1 MDELLEQ
8 FYASNL
14 DGSSVDEDQPLELE
28 ADNSMG
34 NAFSG
39 GLTAGT
45 EGMGASIDYFQA
57 LLGTAV
63 GADEFAERNVL
74 EAERANATG
83 RAALAGVEEF
93 GEFLEEPTVGGAFT
107 QIAKAG
113 GQGLPSLLYS
123 IGTLATGG
131 VLGAAGGAL
140 ARTGSKKAA
149 KRLIDDATQKVLDG
163 SANPRDLELAQ
174 AAYDLTKKAAT
185 RKGAKFGSYAG
196 LAAGEYPSL
205 AGENFSEALGAGQNR
220 DLETALQSALVAV
233 PQAAIG
239 VGTEVAFLKL
249 LGKSAASR
257 STGEGSVFGQL
268 ASNIGQKIGRG
279 AGLEGVSEYAQSE
292 IAIQNRRSYDP
303 EYSQEEAN
311 LRRMESA
318 FAGAVVGG
326 FAGGVGGAVST
337 LYQNKGAAAEKA
349 APIFEKS
356 RKLWEDSI
364 ERRQND
370 KIDEEEAQ
378 GAQAPQSEFAEGQ
391 VVTVMKGGSGPTSA
405 AQANDGS
412 ILTER
417 EITPEEVTIVK
428 IKKADNGETIY
439 QGKTKDGETKMWSD
453 KELATGR
460 WIVNPSREQTE
471 ALQKERA
478 DLLAKQLAN
487 KKTSG
492 EIEAEDLAERTEA
505 TEERSDD
512 LFAPENPQPERTPEE
527 EAAWEADRTERAAAY
542 RQKLEEAEVQRK
554 AAQRNKRQAQAKK
567 NFSADPEDGLLAA
580 IVAAGG
586 ISRSSVERD
595 GSQIT
600 EAFKT
605 ARVKG
610 RSVFRKEGGLQLD
623 DMVTA
628 LRELGYYNDAPQGR
642 PDNFGA
648 NDLLDDLVNALAD
661 PETPYF
667 TAVKGPTEQSLEDA
681 YNEYYGNE
689 QDDEPTQR
697 SMETFTPTDA
707 EGFSQKQLNLGG
719 PTNRQPAPTPVSEPK
734 STRPQKPDLEPK
746 REEFRASVGENL
758 TALVAEDPDNARLVA
773 LEKQYREGDNARKD
787 EILGVLYA
795 EKQEL
800 QKTRPDARDEE
811 ATMEEVQDYFQ
822 GQGFQENVETIET
835 KGYSRKKDP
844 KKTFKNTEASRA
856 QFEEAFGKKDWSDPF
871 YAHMTESFLRRAA
884 EAKMAD
890 VTAEGDPQSDFKIVA
905 TEKGYV
911 LEKTSFIKDPD
922 ALDDQFVLKTL
933 RGAKRSQFASGS
945 GVELI
950 EAGLEPKE
958 INLVNLTDA
967 GRELVRQR
975 GNSTYQGDKLA
986 EMARQGLP
994 EFITE
999 ITELNVKLADEGKP
1013 TFDIRIQ
1020 GKSIFDITS
1029 QDLLGPI
1036 GDVVAARADGAD
1048 VQLRDVLGARGQMGD
1063 SRVETTVEQT
1073 TSGARVRNTVVTD
1086 RKSDNFVSV
1095 EFTDSFGEQYSV
1107 RRENNRPDGKL
1118 LTLETAKKEVAR
1130 LERDGFKPELR
1141 LTPKNSAFI
1150 VTATRRV
1157 SRGDAVNAPT
1167 LRERDPQPSE
1177 LGSNL
1182 AGAPQPASQ
1191 ARVEQII
1198 TAKQTQTT
1206 RAKAVDEA
1214 LARDQFTEVENVK
1227 EYFYSAEEAD
1237 AYATRLRDTE
1247 GFDNVTVKDPV
1258 VNEGTNRDTEQGLGD
1273 EVAGMSTA
1281 NYNKDG
1287 FDAADPDLPKTR
1299 LNLEMNPRRD
1309 VDRSLGG
1316 KNRQTYGRQTYRGAE
1331 YPFGSL
1337 GTISTEFVTKTI
1349 AKIKP
1354 KKPVIVIGL
1363 SQLKKLTPAKIAEQ
1377 FNDPQVAAMI
1387 TNVAAEL
1394 ASNNDKR
1401 GEYIGFTN
1409 AHVALIDDISVAN
1422 DLQTALISAHEALGH
1437 VLFNEEIEGTLANP
1451 ALRKRLERDFEKA
1464 RTAPDAPAQYQT
1476 EHGFEEW
1483 FADQT
1488 AITAKNIYIRDQK
1501 QPNGVVGRTFAKIAE
1516 KLKAMW
1522 DSLSAEFKRRFGKDS
1537 YSKSFDDYIENTIIK
1552 ERAHLRQ
1559 VAGKASREVAYS
1571 KKSLVRAMEESITK
1585 NPDAQQ
1591 SVNSMLRNFK
1601 DHIDGTAAGHTMF
1614 KMVLPEDNILRGI
1627 SPVIADMMYARSNA
1641 KSRANNQFG
1650 YLKSKDHVRGQVYDQ
1665 LEKVLG
1671 TNWESKEI
1679 QDAFELAADQ
1689 DKKTEALDGKARE
1702 IRDWL
1707 NKFYDDYIAKTPGNE
1722 IAKRD
1727 DYFPVALDLAA
1738 IFNNENRRMFVDATD
1753 TTHEYSEMSMQ
1764 PEKGVGLLLKDGV
1777 DPNGFID
1784 IQDLKTI
1791 KELTDE
1797 EIDSFLKRDFRTAKP
1812 FEEMTDV
1819 EKGVM
1824 TELLMRERL
1833 RLASPE
1839 ITFTE
1844 LVIKYNPLA
1853 NEETIRQAVSGL
1865 VARQQS
1871 IVNDNEI
1878 TFDAQNPQS
1887 VVEKARVLTQN
1898 IPHSELKPFIEKPEV
1913 ALMKYIRHVIT
1924 RTEWKRNT
1932 HDADGND
1939 MLALELEKLPEA
1951 KRKEAVTTLERYLGY
1966 TDKPLN
1972 PRLSKAM
1979 SWMQLFNWVTL
1990 LPLATIGSI
1999 PEFGGALV
2007 NTKEFNGFGMA
2018 KNAIL
2023 SRIQNPEQAIQLART
2038 LGVTHSTVMGNLGL
2052 TEADAEYLDPRVR
2065 KYSDAFFSKIG
2076 LDYFTR
2082 YTREFASVMSVE
2094 FLVEHAY
2101 NKTNN
2106 DRASRYL
2113 KDHGVTAEQVK
2124 SWLVDQ
2130 VDGAHYTFEGEA
2142 GKAVMGAM
2150 QRFVDNSMLK
2160 PNAAERTSWGNDP
2173 KYQLIWALKSYLFSF
2188 GKVIL
2193 GGIKREMQMRL
2204 AEGDTTLAKLSSVGM
2219 MGLLTAAAFMPLAA
2233 LSLELREIAK
2243 AGIAGVLP
2251 GVEANARY
2259 FRSDRMDMMTYMGE
2273 LFDRGGLAGP
2283 MAIFGMIGKSAEW
2296 GESQGLGPIGQTAKA
2311 LSPIF
2316 GPTYGFLVDDIA
2328 LGLYS
2333 GKGWDVVPAR
2343 IIPGYSLVL

>member
-28 ADNSMG
+28 ADNSMS

-63 GADEFAERNVL
+63 GADEFAEKNIA
-74 EAERANATG
+74 EAEFANATG

-140 ARTGSKKAA
+140 ARTSSKKAA
-149 KRLIDDATQKVLDG
+149 KRLVDDATQKVLDG

-268 ASNIGQKIGRG
+268 ASNIGQKAGRG
-279 AGLEGVSEYAQSE
+279 AGLEGLSEYAQTE
-292 IAIQNRRSYDP
+292 IAIQNRLSYDP
-303 EYSQEEAN
+303 DYSQEERN
-311 LRRMESA
+311 LRRMESF

-326 FAGGVGGAVST
+326 FAGGAGGAVST
-337 LYQNKGAAAEKA
+337 LYQNRGAAAEKA

-391 VVTVMKGGSGPTSA
+391 VVTVLKGKSGPTSA
-405 AQANDGS
+405 AQASDGS

-417 EITPEEVTIVK
+417 EITPDEVTIIKVK
-428 IKKADNGETIY
+428 KDDNGNTNY
-439 QGKTKDGETKMWSD
+439 LGKTEDGQSIAWSD
-453 KELATGR
+453 SQLADGSYV
-460 WIVNPSREQTE
+460 VNPSREYME

-478 DLLAKQLAN
+478 DLVAKQQAN
-487 KKTSG
+487 KKTWE
-492 EIEAEDLAERTEA
+492 EIETEDLAETTAA

-512 LFAPENPQPERTPEE
+512 LFAPENLQPERTPEE
-527 EAAWEADRTERAAAY
+527 KAAWEADRAEKAAAY
-542 RQKLEEAEVQRK
+542 RKKLEDAEFQRK
-554 AAQRNKRQAQAKK
+554 ETLRKKRQAQAKK

-595 GSQIT
+595 GAQIT

-610 RSVFRKEGGLQLD
+610 RSVFRKEGGLDIDQ
-623 DMVTA
+623 MVTA

-642 PDNFGA
+642 PDDIGV
-648 NDLLDDLVNALAD
+648 NDLLEDLDNALAD

-707 EGFSQKQLNLGG
+707 EGFSQKQLNLSG
-719 PTNRQPAPTPVSEPK
+719 PTNRQSAPVPVSEPK
-734 STRPQKPDLEPK
+734 STRRQKPDLEPK
-746 REEFRASVGENL
+746 REAFRTTVGENL
-758 TALVAEDPDNARLVA
+758 ATLVAEDPDNARLVA

-800 QKTRPDARDEE
+800 ARTDTRDEE

-890 VTAEGDPQSDFKIVA
+890 VTPEGDPQSDFKIVA

-933 RGAKRSQFASGS
+933 RDAKRSQFASGS

-1013 TFDIRIQ
+1013 TVDIRIQ

-1073 TSGARVRNTVVTD
+1073 ASGARVRNTVVTD

-1095 EFTDSFGEQYSV
+1095 EFTDSFGEQVSV
-1107 RRENNRPDGKL
+1107 RRENNRPNGKP
-1118 LTLETAKKEVAR
+1118 LTLETAKNEMAR
-1130 LERDGFKPELR
+1130 LERDGFKPQLR
-1141 LTPKNSAFI
+1141 LTPKNSAFV

-1191 ARVEQII
+1191 ARVAQII

-1214 LARDQFTEVENVK
+1214 LAREQFTEVENVE

-1258 VNEGTNRDTEQGLGD
+1258 VNEGANRDTEQGLGD

-1316 KNRQTYGRQTYRGAE
+1316 KTKQTYGRQTYRGAE

-1387 TNVAAEL
+1387 ANVAAEL

-1665 LEKVLG
+1665 LEKILG

-1679 QDAFELAADQ
+1679 QDAFELAANQ
-1689 DKKTEALDGKARE
+1689 DRSTEGLDGKARE

-1727 DYFPVALDLAA
+1727 NYFPVALDLAA
-1738 IFNNENRRMFVDATD
+1738 IFNNETRAIA
-1753 TTHEYSEMSMQ
+1753 EGA
-1764 PEKGVGLLLKDGV
+1764 PE
-1777 DPNGFID
+1777 
-1784 IQDLKTI
+1784 T
-1791 KELTDE
+1791 
-1797 EIDSFLKRDFRTAKP
+1797 
-1812 FEEMTDV
+1812 
-1819 EKGVM
+1819 
-1824 TELLMRERL
+1824 
-1833 RLASPE
+1833 
-1839 ITFTE
+1839 TFTE

-1924 RTEWKRNT
+1924 RSEWKRNT

-1939 MLALELEKLPEA
+1939 MLAPELAKLPEA

-1999 PEFGGALV
+1999 PEFGGAIV

-2023 SRIQNPEQAIQLART
+2023 SRVQNPEQAIQLART

-2094 FLVEHAY
+2094 FLTTHA
-2101 NKTNN
+2101 NPKTQI
-2106 DRASRYL
+2106 DRSERYL
-2113 KDHGVTAEQVK
+2113 KDHGVTAEQVN
-2124 SWLVDQ
+2124 SWLIDQ

-2193 GGIKREMQMRL
+2193 GGVKREMQMRL

>member
-279 AGLEGVSEYAQSE
+279 AGLEGLSEYAQSE

-326 FAGGVGGAVST
+326 FAGGAGGAVST
-337 LYQNKGAAAEKA
+337 LYQNRGAAAEKA

-391 VVTVMKGGSGPTSA
+391 VVTVLKGKSGPRSA
-405 AQANDGS
+405 VEADDGS

-417 EITPEEVTIVK
+417 EITPDEVTIVK
-428 IKKADNGETIY
+428 IKKADNGDTVY
-439 QGKTKDGETKMWSD
+439 LGKTEDGQTITWSD
-453 KELATGR
+453 SQLADGGYV
-460 WIVNPSREQTE
+460 VNPPREYME

-478 DLLAKQLAN
+478 DLLRRQR
-487 KKTSG
+487 
-492 EIEAEDLAERTEA
+492 EQAENDRFSDEVRARMQS
-505 TEERSDD
+505 EERSDD
-512 LFAPENPQPERTPEE
+512 LFAPENLQPERTPEE
-527 EAAWEADRTERAAAY
+527 KAAWEADRAEKAAAY
-542 RQKLEEAEVQRK
+542 RKQLEEAEVQRK
-554 AAQRNKRQAQAKK
+554 AAQRKKRQAQAKK

-595 GSQIT
+595 GPQIT
-600 EAFKT
+600 DSFKT

-623 DMVTA
+623 EMVTA
-628 LRELGYYNDAPQGR
+628 LRELGYYNFPPEGR
-642 PDNFGA
+642 PDDFGG

-667 TAVKGPTEQSLEDA
+667 TNVKGPTEQSLEDA

-719 PTNRQPAPTPVSEPK
+719 PTNRQPAPIPVSEPE

-746 REEFRASVGENL
+746 REEFRATVGENL

-933 RGAKRSQFASGS
+933 RGAKRSQFAAGS

-1013 TFDIRIQ
+1013 TVDIRIQ

-1073 TSGARVRNTVVTD
+1073 ASGARVRNTVVTD

-1107 RRENNRPDGKL
+1107 RRENNRPDGKP

-1141 LTPKNSAFI
+1141 LTPKNSAFV

-1191 ARVEQII
+1191 ARVAQII

-1214 LARDQFTEVENVK
+1214 LARDQFTEVENVE

-1258 VNEGTNRDTEQGLGD
+1258 VNEGANRDTEQGLGD
-1273 EVAGMSTA
+1273 EVAGMSA
-1281 NYNKDG
+1281 SNYNKDG

-1387 TNVAAEL
+1387 ANVAAEL

-1409 AHVALIDDISVAN
+1409 AHVALVDDISVAN

-1464 RTAPDAPAQYQT
+1464 RTAPGAPAQYQT

-1665 LEKVLG
+1665 LEKILG

-1689 DKKTEALDGKARE
+1689 DRKTEAMDGKARE

-1722 IAKRD
+1722 IAKRE

-1738 IFNNENRRMFVDATD
+1738 IFNNETRAIA
-1753 TTHEYSEMSMQ
+1753 EGA
-1764 PEKGVGLLLKDGV
+1764 PE
-1777 DPNGFID
+1777 
-1784 IQDLKTI
+1784 T
-1791 KELTDE
+1791 
-1797 EIDSFLKRDFRTAKP
+1797 
-1812 FEEMTDV
+1812 
-1819 EKGVM
+1819 
-1824 TELLMRERL
+1824 
-1833 RLASPE
+1833 
-1839 ITFTE
+1839 TFTE

-1871 IVNDNEI
+1871 IVNDDEI

-1924 RTEWKRNT
+1924 RSEWKRNT

-1939 MLALELEKLPEA
+1939 MLASELAKLPEA

-1999 PEFGGALV
+1999 PEFGGAIV

-2124 SWLVDQ
+2124 SWLIDQ

-2193 GGIKREMQMRL
+2193 GGVKREMQMRL

-2233 LSLELREIAK
+2233 LSLELRELAK
-2243 AGIAGVLP
+2243 AMIAGVLP
-2251 GVEANARY
+2251 GVDANARY
-2259 FRSDRMDMMTYMGE
+2259 FRSDRMDMMTYIGE

>member
-14 DGSSVDEDQPLELE
+14 DGSSVDEDQPVELE

-39 GLTAGT
+39 GLIAGT

-63 GADEFAERNVL
+63 GADEFAEKNIA
-74 EAERANATG
+74 EAEFANATG

-268 ASNIGQKIGRG
+268 ASNIGQKFGRG
-279 AGLEGVSEYAQSE
+279 AGLEGASEYAQSE
-292 IAIQNRRSYDP
+292 IAIQNRLSYDP

-326 FAGGVGGAVST
+326 FAGGAGGAVST
-337 LYQNKGAAAEKA
+337 LYQNRGAAAEKA

-391 VVTVMKGGSGPTSA
+391 VVTVLKGGSGPRSA
-405 AQANDGS
+405 VEADDGS

-417 EITPEEVTIVK
+417 EITPDEVTIVK
-428 IKKADNGETIY
+428 VKKDDNGDTVY
-439 QGKTKDGETKMWSD
+439 LGKTEDGLTIAWSD
-453 KELATGR
+453 SQLADGSYV
-460 WIVNPSREQTE
+460 VNPPREYME

-478 DLLAKQLAN
+478 DLLRRQR
-487 KKTSG
+487 
-492 EIEAEDLAERTEA
+492 EQAENDQFSDEVRARMQS
-505 TEERSDD
+505 EERSDD
-512 LFAPENPQPERTPEE
+512 LFAPENLQPERTPEE
-527 EAAWEADRTERAAAY
+527 KAAWEADRAEKAAAY
-542 RQKLEEAEVQRK
+542 RKQLEEAEVQRK
-554 AAQRNKRQAQAKK
+554 AAQRKKRQSQAKK

-595 GSQIT
+595 GSQFT

-648 NDLLDDLVNALAD
+648 DDLLDDLYNALAD
-661 PETPYF
+661 PETSYF

-719 PTNRQPAPTPVSEPK
+719 PTNRQPAPIPVSEPK

-746 REEFRASVGENL
+746 REEFRATVGENL

-844 KKTFKNTEASRA
+844 KKTFKNTEGSRA

-933 RGAKRSQFASGS
+933 RGAKRSQFAAGS

-1013 TFDIRIQ
+1013 TVDIRIQ

-1073 TSGARVRNTVVTD
+1073 ASGARVRNTVVTD

-1107 RRENNRPDGKL
+1107 RRENNRPDGKP
-1118 LTLETAKKEVAR
+1118 LTRETAKKEVAR
-1130 LERDGFKPELR
+1130 LERDGFKPGLR
-1141 LTPKNSAFI
+1141 ITPKNSAFV

-1191 ARVEQII
+1191 ARVAQII

-1214 LARDQFTEVENVK
+1214 AARDQFTEVENVE

-1258 VNEGTNRDTEQGLGD
+1258 VNEGANRDTEQSLGD
-1273 EVAGMSTA
+1273 EVAGMSTS

-1387 TNVAAEL
+1387 ANVAAEL

-1409 AHVALIDDISVAN
+1409 AHVALVDDINVAN

-1464 RTAPDAPAQYQT
+1464 RTAPGAPAQYQT

-1522 DSLSAEFKRRFGKDS
+1522 DSLSAEFRRRFGKDS

-1591 SVNSMLRNFK
+1591 SVNSMLRNFR
-1601 DHIDGTAAGHTMF
+1601 DHIDGTAVGHTMF

-1665 LEKVLG
+1665 LEKILG

-1689 DKKTEALDGKARE
+1689 DRKTEAMDGKARE

-1722 IAKRD
+1722 IAKRE

-1738 IFNNENRRMFVDATD
+1738 IFNNETRAIA
-1753 TTHEYSEMSMQ
+1753 EGA
-1764 PEKGVGLLLKDGV
+1764 PE
-1777 DPNGFID
+1777 
-1784 IQDLKTI
+1784 T
-1791 KELTDE
+1791 
-1797 EIDSFLKRDFRTAKP
+1797 
-1812 FEEMTDV
+1812 
-1819 EKGVM
+1819 
-1824 TELLMRERL
+1824 
-1833 RLASPE
+1833 
-1839 ITFTE
+1839 TFTE

-1871 IVNDNEI
+1871 IVNDDEI
-1878 TFDAQNPQS
+1878 TFDSQNPQS

-1924 RTEWKRNT
+1924 RSEWKRNT

-1939 MLALELEKLPEA
+1939 MLASELAKLPEA
-1951 KRKEAVTTLERYLGY
+1951 KRKEVVTTLERYLGY

-1999 PEFGGALV
+1999 PEFGGAIV

-2094 FLVEHAY
+2094 FLTTHA
-2101 NKTNN
+2101 NPETQI
-2106 DRASRYL
+2106 DRSERYL
-2113 KDHGVTAEQVK
+2113 KDHGVTAEQVR
-2124 SWLVDQ
+2124 SWYVDQ

-2193 GGIKREMQMRL
+2193 GGVKREMQMRL

-2233 LSLELREIAK
+2233 LSLELRELAK
-2243 AGIAGVLP
+2243 AMIAGVLP
-2251 GVEANARY
+2251 GVDPNARY
-2259 FRSDRMDMMTYMGE
+2259 FRSDRMDAMTYMGE

-2283 MAIFGMIGKSAEW
+2283 MAIFGMISNSAEW